1 MKINAPNTSTLF
13 TDQGDFQPPI
23 SNIKNFTLFPK
34 PVFSYIELKDQLL
47 CLVYLAYYTLD
58 TFYVHN

>member
-23 SNIKNFTLFPK
+23 SNIKNFTLFP
-34 PVFSYIELKDQLL
+34 
-47 CLVYLAYYTLD
+47 
-58 TFYVHN
+58 